1 MEWKTLSEQIVEL
14 QGKLHAAELQV
25 GELQRKLD
33 AATNDLEGF
42 EEENEKLE
50 KRANERDC
58 AAHVASHE
66 LEESNRLV
74 GELQKKLDFAA
85 ELGRKSMENFDDD
98 LEERPMRHA
107 LGALHRQWELFLG
120 VIEKPVGEGPTD
132 RKCCTEAYA
141 RGYAV
146 GKEHMAAG
154 IVTEPVIE
162 KRIPEQQITLQHAKD
177 CHCESCE
184 THRKW
189 YCPTCD
195 TLMSS
200 PESTRC
206 VEGHDRRIT
215 R

>member
-162 KRIPEQQITLQHAKD
+162 KRVVSGPKIGPCSCAPADLLVICCTNRLDSVECKKCQAFWD
-177 CHCESCE
+177 VPCCH
-184 THRKW
+184 H
-189 YCPTCD
+189 
-195 TLMSS
+195 
-200 PESTRC
+200 
-206 VEGHDRRIT
+206 H
-215 R
+215 